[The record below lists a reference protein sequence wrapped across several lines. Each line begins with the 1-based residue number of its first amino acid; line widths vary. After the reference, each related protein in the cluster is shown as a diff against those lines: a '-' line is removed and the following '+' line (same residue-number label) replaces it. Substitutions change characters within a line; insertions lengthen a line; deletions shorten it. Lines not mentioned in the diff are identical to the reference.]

1 MFAKKVKVRL
11 ITRDSEI
18 QVRLVTGDKFVN
30 FISLFKNT
38 VNYTHSTIHLK
49 TKFQRLLELPE

>member
-18 QVRLVTGDKFVN
+18 QVRLVTGDKYVN
-30 FISLFKNT
+30 FISLFKNYCQLHT
-38 VNYTHSTIHLK
+38 QYNT
-49 TKFQRLLELPE
+49 FRN